1 MDELKITDIQTIC
14 MRVTYEGHQRVQSA
28 LGVWNHRNGMFLLVH
43 TDAGITGLGEI
54 FCNFPQWS
62 HYEKEAS
69 VHQGLKPMLIGADP
83 LDREGIW
90 ATIGRKFKRIGLQ
103 WGAPGIAYQVLSGLD
118 IALWDIQG
126 KAEGKS
132 ICELL
137 ESSAESVP
145 VYCSA
150 LGPDGVAEQAA
161 RFWEQGVTA
170 FKLKIGM
177 DPKQDIRNLSEL
189 RWLVGPDCLVM
200 ADVNQGW
207 DLETALEM
215 APLLE
220 PFHLY
225 WVEEPLMADHVEDL
239 EVLVRKTGM
248 RIAGGENLYGAD
260 FERHLAKGLLQVCQP
275 DVTKC
280 GGITEFMKAA
290 RLAHQYGVEVAPH
303 FLANGVG
310 YAATMQVMNAS
321 GAHIME
327 YDYGDNP
334 MKDTCVTGTYPV
346 KEGRVKIPK
355 GPGLGIS
362 LCEEEI
368 QRYVFHPY

>member
-1 MDELKITDIQTIC
+1 
-14 MRVTYEGHQRVQSA
+14 
-28 LGVWNHRNGMFLLVH
+28 
-43 TDAGITGLGEI
+43 
-54 FCNFPQWS
+54 
-62 HYEKEAS
+62 
-69 VHQGLKPMLIGADP
+69 MLF
-83 LDREGIW
+83 R
-90 ATIGRKFKRIGLQ
+90 
-103 WGAPGIAYQVLSGLD
+103 S
-118 IALWDIQG
+118 
-126 KAEGKS
+126 
-132 ICELL
+132 
-137 ESSAESVP
+137 
-145 VYCSA
+145 
-150 LGPDGVAEQAA
+150 
-161 RFWEQGVTA
+161 GVTA

-189 RWLVGPDCLVM
+189 RRLVGPDCLVM

-290 RLAHQYGVEVAPH
+290 RT
-303 FLANGVG
+303 FLFVRLFPNNWL
-310 YAATMQVMNAS
+310 QQ
-321 GAHIME
+321 H
-327 YDYGDNP
+327 
-334 MKDTCVTGTYPV
+334 
-346 KEGRVKIPK
+346 R
-355 GPGLGIS
+355 
-362 LCEEEI
+362 
-368 QRYVFHPY
+368 